1 MFCPTAAPCAVKFP
15 EHMAL
20 TAPCAPVRIYPYFS
34 VPIRIG
40 IAHSIGSAQCTLP
53 ASGNVLC
60 FPENAPHLEHGG
72 KPYFSPCSSPFS
84 PVCCKMACGT
94 QCGGCGTLPCGRLS
108 GLRRHGAAAMW
119 SAVGLTPSRASGGM
133 VPLPQNKAY
142 TRAFLPIRGVGRH
155 GAAAIKKARHI
166 LAHFCR

>member
-53 ASGNVLC
+53 ASGNALC
-60 FPENAPHLEHGG
+60 FWVKAMHMEHGG
-72 KPYFSPCSSPFS
+72 KPYFSPRDPSFAR
-84 PVCCKMACGT
+84 V
-94 QCGGCGTLPCGRLS
+94 LYR
-108 GLRRHGAAAMW
+108 GLRHAMRLLY
-119 SAVGLTPSRASGGM
+119 G
-133 VPLPQNKAY
+133 
-142 TRAFLPIRGVGRH
+142 
-155 GAAAIKKARHI
+155 
-166 LAHFCR
+166 